1 MDKILAR
8 IRKLAALAAD
18 AGATEAEAALAA
30 TKMAQLLAE
39 HNLSQDEALLRSTAG
54 ECVKGTFEAL
64 DIFGREWCQVAVG
77 IAVLCDCKVWRS
89 RNLDMADFGIDDKV
103 SVSFFGFPTDVEAAK
118 ALTAIAFKAIITES
132 AKAFKPFSPK
142 AEAFMAGMASRL
154 AERITAMKPPVPT
167 GKGLMVIKNQ
177 LIEREFDKLGL
188 NLGRAPK
195 GNFSAAAYAQG
206 KASAEGVALGGA
218 KALGPRPLAISY
230 RT

>member
-1 MDKILAR
+1 MLALLAR
-8 IRKLAALAAD
+8 ERARDQLPEANMVDQEGADMRITEKKAAQGTLETIQD
-18 AGATEAEAALAA
+18 PGQSFIITI
-30 TKMAQLLAE
+30 
-39 HNLSQDEALLRSTAG
+39 NLRRGKTSVRG
-54 ECVKGTFEAL
+54 ERDYRRT
-64 DIFGREWCQVAVG
+64 
-77 IAVLCDCKVWRS
+77 
-89 RNLDMADFGIDDKV
+89 
-103 SVSFFGFPTDVEAAK
+103 
-118 ALTAIAFKAIITES
+118 FKAIITES